1 MSLHRRHSTQTALA
15 LFLTCLVGGAAAQG
29 IYTCVDATGRKITAD
44 RPILECNDRV
54 QQEMTKSGNVKRVL
68 VPVPTPQEKAL
79 QDEKDKRAAEAR
91 AREADEKRRDRALLL
106 RYPDPQA
113 HNKERA
119 QAVEQIDE
127 VIKAA
132 FKRITELGEQRKAV
146 QADLEFYKGDPSKAP
161 PTLKRRIEENESGVA
176 AQKRFIAEQ
185 ETEKKRVNQRFDEEL
200 AKLRQLWAMAGGA
213 PQAAAAKK

>member
-1 MSLHRRHSTQTALA
+1 MDSRRITQAALA
-15 LFLTCLVGGAAAQG
+15 ALSFCMAGGVGAQG
-29 IYTCVDATGRKITAD
+29 IYTCIDGSGRKITAD

-54 QQEMTKSGNVKRVL
+54 QKEMTKSGNVKRVL

-79 QDEKDKRAAEAR
+79 QDEKDKRVAEER

-106 RYPDPQA
+106 RYPHLQA

-119 QAVEQIDE
+119 QALEQIDE

-132 FKRITELGEQRKAV
+132 LKRITELGDQRKAM
-146 QADLEFYKGDPSKAP
+146 QADLEFYKGDPAKAP
-161 PTLKRRIEENESGVA
+161 PLLKRQIEENEGGVA

-185 ETEKKRVNQRFDEEL
+185 ELEKKRVTRRFDDEL
-200 AKLRQLWAMAGGA
+200 VKLKQLWPLTGGV
-213 PQAAAAKK
+213 PQPAVVKK

>member
-1 MSLHRRHSTQTALA
+1 MYSPSITQTALA
-15 LFLTCLVGGAAAQG
+15 ALYFCMAGSATAQG
-29 IYTCVDATGRKITAD
+29 IYTCVDGKGRKITAD

-68 VPVPTPQEKAL
+68 VPVPTPQEKAE
-79 QDEKDKRAAEAR
+79 QDEKDKRVAEER

-106 RYPDPQA
+106 RYPHLQA

-119 QAVEQIDE
+119 QALDQIDE

-132 FKRITELGEQRKAV
+132 FKRITELGDQRKAV
-146 QADLEFYKGDPSKAP
+146 QADLEFYKGDPTKAP

-185 ETEKKRVNQRFDEEL
+185 EMEKKRVTQRFDEEL

-213 PQAAAAKK
+213 PQPATAKK